1 MAGFCQITE
10 LCRKNIFLFFH
21 ALFHFSTESVEK
33 TWKIEKTVFHEGR
46 EPPSSRL
53 VHMSES
59 QATFSTLNDALNA
72 EPQPADASSAYR
84 FLKHAAAPE
93 LYLRVSK
100 AQKGGYVQR
109 AWTTRVKTEKGWQ
122 KPVLGLVTGTPLEP
136 AMSLAD
142 AIAAAV
148 AMRKAASAPRAEK
161 NPSLTVK
168 ETCEL
173 FLARLSSP
181 SADLA
186 EGTITKY
193 RNSINRYLLPLG
205 DKLMEDLKE
214 PFWREFKSDLLSGKN
229 ALSGAPLAV
238 ATVQGIFSAV
248 TQLYK
253 VAHEHRGIK
262 GESPGW
268 DPSRI
273 IAAEGAPAN
282 RRKGHIP
289 RDLVGKAW
297 LASDV
302 LVPPGWR
309 DQFRLYLLTGL
320 RDSLL
325 SELKWEYVD
334 FRNSMLVF
342 PPLSQGT
349 KRHRSALADN
359 ERNVPILMPISDYA
373 MNILRRRKLFAPP
386 GNDYVFYAA
395 GGARVRGSSE
405 KLTRVD
411 TAWAHI
417 SDAIGRHFTKH
428 DLRRTFASIAC
439 TVAPSQLGHISLLL
453 MHSNKLIADTI
464 NVPEITMEYIQDQV
478 EDMRGITE
486 KVTQFVLELA
496 GEIPKSELTARY
508 PTLVLDESLERKL
521 DKEYAN
527 RLSRSPTAI
536 IEQL

>member
-1 MAGFCQITE
+1 M
-10 LCRKNIFLFFH
+10 
-21 ALFHFSTESVEK
+21 
-33 TWKIEKTVFHEGR
+33 
-46 EPPSSRL
+46 

-72 EPQPADASSAYR
+72 EPQPTDASSAYR

-100 AQKGGYVQR
+100 KQKSGYVQR
-109 AWTTRVKTEKGWQ
+109 TWTTRVKTEKGWKQ
-122 KPVLGLVTGTPLEP
+122 LVLGPAVGTPLEP
-136 AMSLAD
+136 AMGLAD

-148 AMRKAASAPRAEK
+148 ARRKAASAPAAEK

-173 FLARLSSP
+173 FLAKIERRT
-181 SADLA
+181 ADLA
-186 EGTITKY
+186 DGTVLKY
-193 RNSINRYLLPLG
+193 QNSVNRYLLPLG

-214 PFWREFKSDLLSGKN
+214 PFWREFKGGLLSGKGTV
-229 ALSGAPLAV
+229 SGAPLAV
-238 ATVQGIFSAV
+238 ATVQGIFSAI

-320 RDSLL
+320 RDALL

-342 PPLSQGT
+342 PPLAPGT
-349 KRHRSALADN
+349 KRHRSSLADN
-359 ERNVPILMPISDYA
+359 ERNVPILMPLSEYA
-373 MNILRRRKLFAPP
+373 MNILRRRKLFAPA

-395 GGARVRGSSE
+395 GGSRVKGSSE
-405 KLTRVD
+405 KLYRVD
-411 TAWAHI
+411 RSWAHI
-417 SDAIGRHFTKH
+417 CDAIGRHFTKH

-478 EDMRGITE
+478 EDMRMITE
-486 KVTQFVLELA
+486 KVTQFVLEVA
-496 GEIPKSELTARY
+496 GEAPKTELSGRY
-508 PTLVLDESLERKL
+508 QTLVLDEGIGRKL

-527 RLSRSPTAI
+527 ALSRSPTAI
-536 IEQL
+536 IERL